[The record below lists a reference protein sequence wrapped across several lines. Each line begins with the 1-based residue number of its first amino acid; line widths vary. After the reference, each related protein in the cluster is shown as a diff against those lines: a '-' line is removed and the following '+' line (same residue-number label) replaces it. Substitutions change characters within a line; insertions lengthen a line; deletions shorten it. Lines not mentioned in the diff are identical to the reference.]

1 MWGKETRERK
11 KKEEERVRE
20 GEKEWLDI
28 WMLQKER
35 NHEKTHTR
43 KERT

>member
-1 MWGKETRERK
+1 MGKRDEREEK
-11 KKEEERVRE
+11 KRRGKSEGE